1 MATIKAIQKISDKSK
16 SMRAKRKLPLSKQ
29 KGSNKRKIVSK
40 NSKSFMNEQMVGGNW
55 AGIYELED
63 GSIMEV
69 HEWDDWFDESELD
82 DDQEPQGAVY
92 YDIYE
97 GGEAV
102 DGGVC
107 GYKEG
112 DKFSD
117 IAKFVESGNG
127 QKIVR
132 RVAGCDDQAY
142 DEIYET
148 LDYPDEYK
156 KIKSKFGLKNRKKSS
171 KSKKSILKGL
181 KKWRR

>member
-1 MATIKAIQKISDKSK
+1 MMTIKAFQKISDKSK
-16 SMRAKRKLPLSKQ
+16 SMRAKRDLGKK
-29 KGSNKRKIVSK
+29 KGKNQRKIVSK
-40 NSKSFMNEQMVGGNW
+40 NSKSFMNEKMVGGKW
-55 AGIYELED
+55 AGIYELEN
-63 GSIMEV
+63 GNIMEV
-69 HEWDDWFDESELD
+69 HEWGDWFDESEMD
-82 DDQEPQGAVY
+82 GDQEPQGAAY

-97 GGEAV
+97 GGEVV

-107 GYKEG
+107 GYDEG

-117 IAKFVESGNG
+117 IARYVEEGNG
-127 QKIVR
+127 QRIVR
-132 RVAGCDDQAY
+132 RVAGCDDPAY

-148 LDYPDEYK
+148 LDYPEEYN